1 MAGKRLLRSV
11 WCPLSPTGGRY
22 KAYGPGHRSNR
33 RIAAGSETAST
44 DTHRQVQ
51 AARSTKQSKDQTGAD
66 AGGIAHTWN
75 TVTPPAACAA
85 VVYAPRLT
93 AACRLL
99 AGYAPLRLQ
108 AATGP
113 QSVRRRF
120 ATRRLWLTQSN
131 GVGAGQGSCV
141 VSQSANTRAK
151 QQTSRTTLS

>member
-1 MAGKRLLRSV
+1 MVAGKRLLRSV
-11 WCPLSPTGGRY
+11 WCRLSPTGGRY

-93 AACRLL
+93 AAFRSASTAGCDRSAVSPQEIRNPPFVANPDQRRGCRS
-99 AGYAPLRLQ
+99 RLVCRV
-108 AATGP
+108 AIG
-113 QSVRRRF
+113 
-120 ATRRLWLTQSN
+120 
-131 GVGAGQGSCV
+131 
-141 VSQSANTRAK
+141 
-151 QQTSRTTLS
+151 